1 MIEESF
7 PPELKDAPACAGL
20 TVNLALR
27 VGEDGRVRSS
37 RVLSKVPPECAR
49 AAQEA
54 GLRYRFKPAL
64 DAEGRPVEG
73 VVAVAIIIAETP

>member
-1 MIEESF
+1 MLEESF
-7 PPELKDAPACAGL
+7 QPELKDAQSCAGI
-20 TVNLALR
+20 TVNLSLR
-27 VGEDGRVRSS
+27 VGADGRVKAS

-64 DAEGRPVEG
+64 DAQDEPVEG
-73 VVAVAIIIAETP
+73 VVAIAIILAETP